1 MLAGVKIIKVLFA
14 SSEIYP
20 LIKTGG
26 LADVS
31 QSLPRALKSFGH
43 DIRLILP
50 AYKGV
55 KQQLK
60 HKKTVAQITLQSHD
74 VEIIKSRLPGTRLPI
89 WLVDCP
95 ALFNREGGPYL
106 MSKGTAWP
114 DNAQR
119 FALFSRVIA
128 AIATD
133 QIGLDWQPGILH
145 CNDWQTGLAPALLY
159 FEKSKPS
166 IIFTIHNLAYQGLFP
181 YSTYLDLKLPNELWS
196 FESMEFFNLFSFIK
210 GGIVYA
216 DQVNT
221 VSPTYA
227 KEIQTKEYGAGL
239 EKLLEYHS
247 KKLTGIVNGVNKD
260 EWNPSKDEFIYTNF
274 NIKSLNKKTNNKLK
288 LQKELNLKV
297 DIEIPLFVTVSRLA
311 EQKGID
317 LILEIFPQLKYFDIQ
332 IVILGSG
339 EEKLE
344 KSLLKFAKNNSQQ
357 VYVKIGFD
365 ETLAH
370 KMTAAGDFFIMPSRF
385 EPCGLNQMYSQLYA
399 TIPIV
404 RKTGG
409 LADTVIDEP
418 GDRNDM
424 YRNTGIKFIEDNSDE
439 LLQAIIRGIEIYANK
454 NAYKKMQLNAMRQDF
469 SWKNSAAQYLDIYN
483 NALTA

>member
-1 MLAGVKIIKVLFA
+1 M
-14 SSEIYP
+14 
-20 LIKTGG
+20 
-26 LADVS
+26 
-31 QSLPRALKSFGH
+31 PRALKSFSH

-55 KQQLK
+55 KKQLK
-60 HKKTVAQITLQSHD
+60 HKKTVAKITLQNYE
-74 VEIIKSRLPGTRLPI
+74 VEIIKSTLPSTRLPI

-106 MSKGTAWP
+106 TIKGTPWS

-119 FALFSRVIA
+119 FALFSFVVA
-128 AIATD
+128 AIAMD
-133 QIGLDWQPGILH
+133 QTGLNWQPDILH
-145 CNDWQTGLAPALLY
+145 CNDWQTGLAPALLH
-159 FEKSKPS
+159 FEKSRPG
-166 IIFTIHNLAYQGLFP
+166 IIFTIHNLAYQGVFP
-181 YSTYLDLKLPNELWS
+181 YSTYLDLQLPDELWS
-196 FESMEFFNLFSFIK
+196 FESMEYFNQFSFIK

-227 KEIQTKEYGAGL
+227 KEIQTKEYGVGL

-247 KKLTGIVNGVNKD
+247 NKLTGIVNGVNID

-274 NIKSLNKKTNNKLK
+274 NSKSLSKKTNNKLE
-288 LQKELNLKV
+288 LQKELKLK
-297 DIEIPLFVTVSRLA
+297 IHKEIPLFATVSRLV

-317 LILEIFPQLKYFDIQ
+317 LILEIFPQLKYFEIQ
-332 IVILGSG
+332 FVILGSG
-339 EEKLE
+339 KELLE
-344 KSLLKFAKNNSQQ
+344 KNLLKIAQNIPQQ
-357 VYVKIGFD
+357 LYVKISYD
-365 ETLAH
+365 EALAH
-370 KMTAAGDFFIMPSRF
+370 KITAAADFFIMPSRF

-418 GDRNDM
+418 GDRKDISQ
-424 YRNTGIKFIEDNSDE
+424 NTGIKFNDDNSDE
-439 LLQAIIRGIEIYANK
+439 LLQAIVRALAIYANK
-454 NAYKKMQLNAMRQDF
+454 NAYKKMQLNAIRQDF
-469 SWKNSAAQYLDIYN
+469 SWKNSAVQYLNIYKK
-483 NALTA
+483 ALTT

>member
-1 MLAGVKIIKVLFA
+1 M
-14 SSEIYP
+14 
-20 LIKTGG
+20 
-26 LADVS
+26 
-31 QSLPRALKSFGH
+31 
-43 DIRLILP
+43 ILP

-55 KQQLK
+55 KQHLK
-60 HKKTVAQITLQSHD
+60 HKKTIAQITLQSHD
-74 VEIIKSRLPGTRLPI
+74 VEIIKSTLPGTQLPI
-89 WLVDCP
+89 WLLDCP

-106 MSKGTAWP
+106 TLKGIPWP

-119 FALFSRVIA
+119 FALFSRVIT

-133 QIGLDWQPGILH
+133 QIKLNWQPEILH

-159 FEKSKPS
+159 FEKSRPG

-181 YSTYLDLKLPNELWS
+181 YSTYLDLKLPEELWS
-196 FESMEFFNLFSFIK
+196 FESMEFFNQFSFIK

-227 KEIQTKEYGAGL
+227 KEIQTKEYGVGL

-260 EWNPSKDEFIYTNF
+260 EWNPSKDEFIYMTF
-274 NIKSLNKKTNNKLK
+274 NSKALTKKTNNKLE
-288 LQKELNLKV
+288 LQKELRLKI
-297 DIEIPLFVTVSRLA
+297 DNEIPLFVTVSRLA

-317 LILEIFPQLKYFDIQ
+317 LILEVFPQLKNFNIQ

-357 VYVKIGFD
+357 IYIKIGYD
-365 ETLAH
+365 EALAH
-370 KMTAAGDFFIMPSRF
+370 KMTAAADFFIMPSRF

-418 GDRNDM
+418 GDRSDIH
-424 YRNTGIKFIEDNSDE
+424 RNTGIKFINANPDE
-439 LLQAIIRGIEIYANK
+439 LLQAIIRGLSIYANK

-469 SWKNSAAQYLDIYN
+469 SWKNSAAQYLDIYK
-483 NALTA
+483 NALTALSNNNLGFLSV

>member
-1 MLAGVKIIKVLFA
+1 MFA

-20 LIKTGG
+20 LVKTGG

-55 KQQLK
+55 KNQLK
-60 HKKTVAQITLQSHD
+60 HKNTVAQITLQGHD
-74 VEIIKSRLPGTRLPI
+74 VGIIKSTLPGTRLPI
-89 WLVDCP
+89 WLVECP

-106 MSKGTAWP
+106 MSKGTPWP

-133 QIGLDWQPGILH
+133 QIGLNWQPDILH
-145 CNDWQTGLAPALLY
+145 CNDWQTGLVPALLY
-159 FEKSKPS
+159 FEESRPG
-166 IIFTIHNLAYQGLFP
+166 IVFTIHNLAYQGLFS
-181 YSTYLDLKLPNELWS
+181 YSTFLELKLPDQLWS
-196 FESMEFFNLFSFIK
+196 FDSMEFFNQFSFIK

-227 KEIQTKEYGAGL
+227 KEIQTEAYGAGL

-247 KKLTGIVNGVNKD
+247 KKLIGIVNGVNKD
-260 EWNPSKDEFIYTNF
+260 EWNPSKDEFIFTTF
-274 NIKSLNKKTNNKLK
+274 NSKTLSKKTNNKLE
-288 LQKELNLKV
+288 LQKELKLKV
-297 DIEIPLFVTVSRLA
+297 DKDIPLFAIVSRLA

-317 LILEIFPQLKYFDIQ
+317 LILKILPKLEDFNIQ

-344 KSLLKFAKNNSQQ
+344 KSLLRLAKTNSLQI
-357 VYVKIGFD
+357 YLKIGFD
-365 ETLAH
+365 EALAH
-370 KMTAAGDFFIMPSRF
+370 KMTAAADFFIMPSQF

-399 TIPIV
+399 TVPIV
-404 RKTGG
+404 RNTGG
-409 LADTVIDEP
+409 LADTVVDEP
-418 GDRNDM
+418 GDRKDIN
-424 YRNTGIKFIEDNSDE
+424 RNTGIKFSDGNSDQ
-439 LLQAIIRGIEIYANK
+439 LMHAIIRSLDLFANK
-454 NAYKKMQLNAMRQDF
+454 TAYKKMQLNAMRQDF
-469 SWKNSAAQYLDIYN
+469 SWKKSAAQYIDMYKNTLQ
-483 NALTA
+483 A